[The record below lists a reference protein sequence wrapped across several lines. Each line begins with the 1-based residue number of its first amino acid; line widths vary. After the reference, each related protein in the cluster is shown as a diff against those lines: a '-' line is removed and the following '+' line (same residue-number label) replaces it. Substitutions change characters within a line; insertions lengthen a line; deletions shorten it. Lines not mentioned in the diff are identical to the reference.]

1 MAFQTTSSR
10 KYVALG
16 VLTALLCG
24 VAGTALAATYD
35 TGTLGVTA
43 TVTAHC
49 TVTTTDLAFGNY
61 DPNATT
67 AQDSSA
73 GKISTVCTK
82 GSTPII
88 ALGQGAHPTSTSTD
102 AAPERQMSDGAT
114 TPSMLAYNI
123 YTDSTYATVWG
134 NTPTTG
140 VTQASASADGTTA
153 IDTIVYGRI
162 AANQYVPAASY
173 SDSVIVTISF

>member
-1 MAFQTTSSR
+1 MALHTTSSR
-10 KYVALG
+10 KSIALG
-16 VLTALLCG
+16 ILTALLCG

-35 TGTLGVTA
+35 TGTLTVSA

-61 DPNATT
+61 DPNAAT

-73 GKISTVCTK
+73 GKISTICTK

-88 ALGQGAHPTSTSTD
+88 ALGQGSNPTGISTD

-114 TPSMLAYNI
+114 TPSMLAYNL
-123 YTDSTYATVWG
+123 YTDSTYGTVWG

-153 IDTIVYGRI
+153 VDTTVYGRI
-162 AANQYVPAASY
+162 AANQYVPAGSY
-173 SDSVIVTISF
+173 SDSVVVTISF